1 MRVFNGQRELYNYD
15 EVMQEKLRI
24 YDKYRIELISVTP
37 DIFYNSI
44 GTIKKKL
51 YDILSPY
58 INLPFIRSER

>member
-37 DIFYNSI
+37 
-44 GTIKKKL
+44 
-51 YDILSPY
+51 
-58 INLPFIRSER
+58 